1 MMTFHNR
8 KTVRSLYLSGVSIAE
23 INATTGISFNDISAV
38 LRPIINAEGRE
49 AIALGQAMEGFFN
62 VDDEPDW
69 LCSDTDTKKR
79 KAHEKARQNINQ

>member
-8 KTVRSLYLSGVSIAE
+8 KQIRALYLGGKTVGE
-23 INATTGISFNDISAV
+23 IHTITGTSYNDISAV

-62 VDDEPDW
+62 VDQEPDW

-79 KAHEKARQNINQ
+79 KAHEKVNKGHNQ

>member
-1 MMTFHNR
+1 MTFQNK
-8 KTVRSLYLSGVSIAE
+8 KTVRSLYLSGVSINE

-62 VDDEPDW
+62 VDEEPDW

-79 KAHEKARQNINQ
+79 NANEKARQTFNK

>member
-8 KTVRSLYLSGVSIAE
+8 KSVRSLYLSGVSIAE

-69 LCSDTDTKKR
+69 LCSDTDTKKM

>member
-1 MMTFHNR
+1 MMTYHNR
-8 KTVRSLYLSGVSIAE
+8 KTVRSLYLSGVAINE

-62 VDDEPDW
+62 VDEEPDW

-79 KAHEKARQNINQ
+79 KAHEKVNKAINK